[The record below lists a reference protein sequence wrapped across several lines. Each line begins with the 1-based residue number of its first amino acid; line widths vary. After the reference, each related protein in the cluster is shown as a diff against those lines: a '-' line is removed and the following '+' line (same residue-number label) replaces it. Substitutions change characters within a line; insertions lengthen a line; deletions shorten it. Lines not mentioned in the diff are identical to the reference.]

1 MTTNETLIDLSPKA
15 ERALARS
22 FMGRIQWEM
31 IVIGIGQSML
41 WVTTLVLTIA
51 GVVPL
56 WLGFVLATICM
67 SMAYLPSHE
76 GQHGNLSGRQDQW
89 RWIDFVVGQI
99 SLLGLKQS
107 HEVLRATHMKHH
119 AHTNDPD
126 LDVDYQSRADH
137 WWKPAVAVHRRDAQ
151 TLQNHIER
159 DPKFAEAIL
168 RGIPIAKLL
177 SLTQLVMVV
186 LFPLETLLVWWLPSK
201 IGLSYIYVYFAW
213 EPHRPGTQTG
223 RYADTRFWT
232 IPAPRFL
239 CHSMQTHVIHH
250 MYPTI
255 PHWDEPKAMEALRPF
270 MIERGVPGATE
281 IPDRVRFN
289 PLLSRT
295 KSV

>member
-56 WLGFVLATICM
+56 WLGFVVATICM

-213 EPHRPGTQTG
+213 EPHRPGTHTG